1 VNLLGEQ
8 LSRAE
13 VLDRVG
19 DVGQLGGAEPA
30 VLTDGT
36 SAGVRVIQVR
46 SAGGLSF
53 TVIADRALDI
63 GTADYCGV
71 PLAWR
76 SPVGVAHPA
85 FTPGTDRGWLDTFG
99 GGLVTTCG
107 LATVGQP
114 SQDGADRLGL
124 HGRIS
129 SVPAGSVRSGGGWVG
144 DEYVVT
150 VSGRVR
156 EASALGAVL
165 QLERRITTRVGQP
178 TLRVDDIVTNVGR
191 TRTPHMFRYHC
202 NLGYPLLSS
211 ETTADLKTQSVE
223 ARDTFQDRP
232 STQSTEDLTRFTGPT
247 EGADESVHTVTP
259 SGTGAWAQAVMT
271 NPRLLGG
278 MSLTLRWTRRTL
290 PWLVVWKQLA
300 AGTYVTALEPSTGHD
315 EGRRAERA
323 RGTPLDL
330 KPNEQRRYALEI
342 TVRATSTPATD
353 RPVSRPVRRTLEGA
367 GDAVR

>member
-30 VLTDGT
+30 VLTDGPA
-36 SAGVRVIQVR
+36 AGVRVIQVR

-63 GTADYCGV
+63 GSADYCGV

-150 VSGRVR
+150 VTVSGRVR
-156 EASALGAVL
+156 EATALGAVL
-165 QLERRITTRVGQP
+165 QLERRITTRIGQP
-178 TLRVDDIVTNVGR
+178 SLRVDDIVTNVGR

-202 NLGYPLLSS
+202 NLGYPLLNS
-211 ETTADLKTQSVE
+211 ETTADLKTQSRE
-223 ARDTFQDRP
+223 ARDTFRDRA
-232 STQSTEDLTRFTGPT
+232 STQSTDDLTRFTGPT
-247 EGADESVHTVTP
+247 EGCGESVHTVTP
-259 SGTGAWAQAVMT
+259 SGTGVWAQAVMT

-278 MSLTLRWTRRTL
+278 MSLTIRWTRRTL
-290 PWLVVWKQLA
+290 PWLVVEA
-300 AGTYVTALEPSTGHD
+300 A
-315 EGRRAERA
+315 RRRDV
-323 RGTPLDL
+323 RDRPRTVDGP
-330 KPNEQRRYALEI
+330 RRRTSSGAGQGD
-342 TVRATSTPATD
+342 TVGPAT
-353 RPVSRPVRRTLEGA
+353 E
-367 GDAVR
+367 